1 MTGDSENSIQF
12 DPDGGV
18 RGYLSGLPVAD
29 SSAALWPRIE
39 RTRLRRR
46 RRRRLLAGSGVLGA
60 LVLLALLMV
69 RVPVPVDA
77 PALTL
82 EAAPM
87 TEIAA
92 DLRDIDR
99 SLQAA
104 YDRGA
109 SPEQIDALWQAREF
123 AATQINQESYHHDAI
138 IRL

>member
-1 MTGDSENSIQF
+1 MTSDSENSIQL
-12 DPDGGV
+12 DPDGGM

-46 RRRRLLAGSGVLGA
+46 RRRLLAGSGVLGA
-60 LVLLALLMV
+60 LVLLAVLMV
-69 RVPVPVDA
+69 RVPVPADA
-77 PALTL
+77 PALTR
-82 EAAPM
+82 EAAPVI
-87 TEIAA
+87 EIAA
-92 DLRDIDR
+92 ELRDIDR

-104 YDRGA
+104 YDRDA